1 MSLIIQMIILILMMM
16 IGWEGDE
23 YMDKDNDTD
32 DATNDDEENSIDGD
46 KNDVTTESEKCIQ
59 SNANINVFDEDSL

>member
-1 MSLIIQMIILILMMM
+1 MSEDDNDDDYAQSN
-16 IGWEGDE
+16 GDI
-23 YMDKDNDTD
+23 MGKDNDTD